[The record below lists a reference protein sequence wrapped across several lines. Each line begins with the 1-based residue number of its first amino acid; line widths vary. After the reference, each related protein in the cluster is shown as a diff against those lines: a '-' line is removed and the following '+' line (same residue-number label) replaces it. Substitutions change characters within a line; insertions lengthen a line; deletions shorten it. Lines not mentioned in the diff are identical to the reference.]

1 MSQGSC
7 SIGSRPLGLLV
18 CRVDESWGVG
28 RQKRGA
34 RFSWNSNPLDPP
46 QEDDDDDDDDD
57 DEDEEEEEEEDAD
70 EGEDET
76 VQPMDFD
83 PLNPPPKKKIDFI
96 THTPPF
102 FDKINYW
109 PQLRPQY
116 LLKQRELQLGRPGF
130 RRNDCEWR

>member
-1 MSQGSC
+1 MQGS
-7 SIGSRPLGLLV
+7 
-18 CRVDESWGVG
+18 
-28 RQKRGA
+28 RGI
-34 RFSWNSNPLDPP
+34 RTPWTPP

-57 DEDEEEEEEEDAD
+57 EEEEEEEEE

-83 PLNPPPKKKIDFI
+83 PLNSPKKKTTMILS
-96 THTPPF
+96 HNPPPAPF

-116 LLKQRELQLGRPGF
+116 LLKQRELQLGRPSF
-130 RRNDCEWR
+130 RKNDCQ